1 MTPERDD
8 LVFSPAEIRKAAWL
22 SGLGGFLVPLLAI
35 GAGQLVFWL
44 LSAQV
49 GALLAAVAG
58 GAAGLTLLVMALD
71 WLFLG
76 WPNRRWRRRL
86 SEKLRRLGELTF
98 ALDDPNV
105 YFVGV
110 AHPAR
115 AGLMRLETDDEI
127 GFLKV
132 GFEALEYR
140 GDRFSWTVP
149 VEEIGDI
156 ELEPVGAGLPRRF
169 QRIRVKFRYGEP
181 FDELLLCARE
191 GDRLTCGNDVT
202 QTLYEALRQ
211 RLERRSARRL
221 GADERLDDELSTQAG

>member
-1 MTPERDD
+1 MRSEHDD
-8 LVFSPAEIRKAAWL
+8 LVFSPTAIRQAAWL
-22 SGLGGFLVPLLAI
+22 SGLGGVAVPLLALV
-35 GAGQLVFWL
+35 AGDLVFWL
-44 LSAQV
+44 LAAQV
-49 GALLAAVAG
+49 GPLLAAVAG
-58 GAAGLTLLVMALD
+58 GVVGLALLALALD

-98 ALDDPNV
+98 PLDDPNV

-115 AGLMRLETDDEI
+115 AGLLRLETDDEI

-149 VEEIGDI
+149 VDEIADLA
-156 ELEPVGAGLPRRF
+156 LEPVGAGLPRQF
-169 QRIRVKFRYGEP
+169 QRIRLKFRYGEP

-191 GDRLTCGNDVT
+191 GDRLTRGNDVT
-202 QTLYEALRQ
+202 KTLYEALRQ
-211 RLERRSARRL
+211 RWERRAVRRL
-221 GADERLDDELSTQAG
+221 GAETPLDDELSTQAG